1 MGPRHDTRTQF
12 LDCSAISALVN
23 HHCCGFTC
31 VAISALVLS
40 FVSIFFSLWI
50 RVIFMCCYLVVH
62 LALRGEARRELPLDV
77 NILRFPESDLSVP
90 CCFDASPARR
100 RRTRRPSQRSARVC
114 VSRRPWKRRPLRRHP
129 PRSILNLTCLTS
141 QLLRRVRECDANG
154 NGYVLLPWTLVR
166 KNTVPTFRGA
176 SE

>member
-1 MGPRHDTRTQF
+1 MGPRNDTQF

-23 HHCCGFTC
+23 HCCGFTC

-62 LALRGEARRELPLDV
+62 LALRGEARAAIGCKYPQISWVWSFCAMLLWRESSPSSLDTAA
-77 NILRFPESDLSVP
+77 LSEVCP
-90 CCFDASPARR
+90 SVLAAIRGSAGHYAA
-100 RRTRRPSQRSARVC
+100 TRRAAYLIDESNQSAA
-114 VSRRPWKRRPLRRHP
+114 W
-129 PRSILNLTCLTS
+129 
-141 QLLRRVRECDANG
+141 

-176 SE
+176 SK